1 MRKYGEVLDYR
12 TASKAVVGKQYILGN
27 YLRLLQETPQDYI
40 PEKLC
45 EVCEQNSNPFV
56 NYAGCAFQFCRE
68 VIEEEVLM
76 TNRQLAEWLARGNG
90 QMAYLKNEYEPKEG
104 IDLEPVF
111 TTHEYDGK
119 YDDEPC
125 GEAVRIR
132 PWVSSEWVVPTLEMY
147 ERDCK
152 GSIPWA

>member
-1 MRKYGEVLDYR
+1 MRKYGEVLDYT
-12 TASKAVVGKQYILGN
+12 TASKAVVGKQYILGD

-76 TNRQLAEWLARGNG
+76 TNRQLAEWFAKSNG
-90 QMAYLKNEYEPKEG
+90 QRGYLKNKHNPKEG
-104 IDLEPVF
+104 IDPEYLF
-111 TTHEYDGK
+111 TCHEYDARR
-119 YDDEPC
+119 DDEPC
-125 GEAVRIR
+125 SEAVRIR
-132 PWVSSEWVVPTLEMY
+132 SWGSDEWVKPTLEIY
-147 ERDCK
+147 KRDCK
-152 GSIPWA
+152 GE